1 MVLGRKE
8 KALMNVIYKKASRSK
23 NGQCLV
29 TPLELLSKIP
39 YGVDFKESDLEETLN
54 QLSLDNYF
62 ECDRAHKSNGE
73 PMYCITLK
81 ENGVSY
87 LRDRKVSRRK
97 LLIRIVTAIL
107 IAILGFVI
115 KAILDVIF

>member
-8 KALMNVIYKKASRSK
+8 KVLMNVIYKKASRSK

-29 TPLELLSKIP
+29 TPLELLNKIP

-54 QLSLDNYF
+54 QLTLDNYF
-62 ECDRAHKSNGE
+62 ECDRARTSGGE
-73 PMYCITLK
+73 PMYVITLK
-81 ENGVSY
+81 ENGISY
-87 LRDRKVSRRK
+87 LRDRKVSHRK

>member
-1 MVLGRKE
+1 
-8 KALMNVIYKKASRSK
+8 MNVIYKKASRSQ

-39 YGVDFKESDLEETLN
+39 YGVDFKESDLEEVLN
-54 QLSLDNYF
+54 QLTLDSYF
-62 ECDRAHKSNGE
+62 ECDRARTSSGE
-73 PMYCITLK
+73 PIYCITLK
-81 ENGVSY
+81 ENGISY

-97 LLIRIVTAIL
+97 LLIRVVTAIL

-115 KAILDVIF
+115 KAILDAIF

>member
-8 KALMNVIYKKASRSK
+8 KALMNVIYKKASRSQ

-54 QLSLDNYF
+54 QLTLDNYF
-62 ECDRAHKSNGE
+62 ECDRAHTSGGE
-73 PMYCITLK
+73 LIYCLTLK
-81 ENGVSY
+81 ENGISY

-97 LLIRIVTAIL
+97 LLIRIITAIL